1 MNCTIISK
9 GLFGQVTAGRGGR
22 MANEL
27 ELDLDTMLSRAA
39 PDAGARPHIPVAA
52 PVFAGR
58 EKEYV
63 ADCMESGWVSSGG
76 KYVELFE
83 SAFAEFCGVR
93 HAVACCNGTAA
104 LHVALAALGVGPGD
118 EVIVPTLTFVATAN
132 AVTYCG
138 ARPVFVDS
146 EPATWNLDPAQVE
159 AKITPRT
166 KGIVAVHLYGHPA
179 EVDEL
184 RAIARRR
191 GLFLLEDAAEAHGA
205 LYKGRP
211 AGSLG
216 DAACF
221 SFYGNKIIATGEGGM
236 VTTDDAALAAR
247 VRLLRGQGVDPER
260 RYWFPVVGYNYRMMN
275 LPAAIGL
282 AQLERADWHTG
293 RRREVAAVYL
303 NQLRDVPCLRWQDE
317 SECARHAYW
326 MFSVALGNEASVG
339 RDALMARLA
348 ERGVETRPVFYPVHL
363 LPPYR
368 EASHSEE
375 FPVAEGVARRGVS
388 LPTWAGLT
396 HGDISYVCDALREC
410 LS

>member
-1 MNCTIISK
+1 
-9 GLFGQVTAGRGGR
+9 
-22 MANEL
+22 MATEL
-27 ELDLDTMLSRAA
+27 EIDLDATLARGAA
-39 PDAGARPHIPVAA
+39 GAGARPHIPVAA

-63 ADCMESGWVSSGG
+63 ADCMETGWVSSGG

-83 SAFAEFCGVR
+83 AAFAEFCGVR
-93 HAVACCNGTAA
+93 HAIACCNGTAA
-104 LHVALAALGVGPGD
+104 LHVTLAALGVGPGD

-146 EPATWNLDPAQVE
+146 EPATWNLDPEQVE
-159 AKITPRT
+159 AKVTPRT

-179 EVDEL
+179 EMDEL
-184 RAIARRR
+184 RGVARRH

-216 DAACF
+216 DAAAF

-236 VTTDDAALAAR
+236 VTTDDDSLAAR

-293 RRREVAAVYL
+293 RRREVAAGYMRL
-303 NQLRDVPCLRWQDE
+303 LRYVTRLRWQDE
-317 SECARHAYW
+317 SEWARHAYW
-326 MFSVALGNEASVG
+326 MFTVILGRESPVG

-368 EASHSEE
+368 EAARGEE
-375 FPVAEGVARRGVS
+375 FPVAESLARRGLS
-388 LPTWAGLT
+388 LPTWAGLS
-396 HGDISYVCDALREC
+396 HAELNYVCESLRES
-410 LS
+410 LFDDGEA